1 MFGPEDFVDQG
12 AEAGEGEN
20 QINDAFMSSGNRPH
34 YTSKGRLLA
43 DWKFRII

>member
-1 MFGPEDFVDQG
+1 
-12 AEAGEGEN
+12 
-20 QINDAFMSSGNRPH
+20 MSSGNRPH